1 MSVIDP
7 MQTADTAQ
15 RMRHAALHLF
25 ARHGYAAVS
34 MRQIAAEVGVHVG
47 GLYNHIADKQ
57 ALLFSLLS
65 EHMTELLQAVAAEDL
80 PAEPMAALEGFTR
93 FHIRHHAAR
102 PEAVF
107 ISYMELRNLTEANFA
122 LLDEQRKAYEARLR
136 LILEAGQADGA
147 MRMADARI
155 ATRAIIAMLTGIT
168 TWFRDSGD
176 QSLAEIEAIY
186 WEMVRRLVAAQDGL
200 VTG

>member
-1 MSVIDP
+1 MTEP
-7 MQTADTAQ
+7 APPPDTAQ

-34 MRQIAAEVGVHVG
+34 MRQIAAEVGVQVG
-47 GLYNHIADKQ
+47 ALYNHIPDKQ
-57 ALLFSLLS
+57 ALLFQLLS

-80 PAEPMAALEGFTR
+80 SHAPLAALEGFTR

-107 ISYMELRNLTEANFA
+107 ISYMELRNLDAANFA
-122 LLDEQRKAYEARLR
+122 LLEGQRQAYETRLR
-136 LILEAGQADGA
+136 MILEAGQADGS
-147 MRMADARI
+147 MRMADARV

-168 TWFRDSGD
+168 TWFRDSGGL
-176 QSLAEIEAIY
+176 SLAEVEEIY
-186 WEMVRRLVAAQDGL
+186 WEMVRRLVAG
-200 VTG
+200 